1 MSQSLNTVPNFDGSN
16 YGYWKSRMR
25 FFLKSIDVWSVIESG
40 FQAPDKPTAEWS
52 IAENKSRVANDKAMN
67 ALFLA
72 ISQTEHSRISNCDS
86 AKDAWEILETTY
98 EGTNLVKAAKL
109 QMLVSKFEKIE
120 MLEDETF
127 DDFFGKLSEIRNSM
141 INLGKKVSDTKIVRK
156 VMRSLPERFKM
167 KVTTIESCT
176 DLETMRIEELVGAL
190 QTYEFSLSKPRN
202 NKDLALRTLRKN
214 SDELS
219 DEEPDDEE
227 LALVARKFYK
237 FRHRFPK
244 RLEKLEESY
253 KDRNER
259 DPCGPKCY
267 ECSGYGHLRKDCANL
282 MSNKPNDKKAFN
294 ITMSDTDEEVL
305 DDSPNYVA
313 FGVSYDS
320 DDSNQSDDK
329 SASDNESN
337 RVSDLQNSFE
347 NLRENFSTIRNTNLK
362 LVKDVKNLELER
374 DNLLKELSDSHAV
387 CNSLKSENHVL
398 IAKSKS
404 LQNDLIETINH
415 LSTFSSEKLNQ
426 MLHAQKRS
434 SDRSGLG
441 FDKTASCSSNHAS
454 TSKIVFVKP
463 VEVEKSSGEEKPAV
477 APTQQGKKGKKN
489 SLVSHASYPKPK
501 VVHPPR
507 KLPSQR
513 FVPTCHHCGKVGH
526 IRPHCFNLKP
536 HVQKNKNS
544 VSRKD
549 CEGLVT
555 MMKGVLS
562 RLDQFEKV
570 HKPRPKITQV
580 WVRKDDTIHPFRGSG
595 NELTLF

>member
-1 MSQSLNTVPNFDGSN
+1 
-16 YGYWKSRMR
+16 
-25 FFLKSIDVWSVIESG
+25 
-40 FQAPDKPTAEWS
+40 
-52 IAENKSRVANDKAMN
+52 
-67 ALFLA
+67 
-72 ISQTEHSRISNCDS
+72 
-86 AKDAWEILETTY
+86 
-98 EGTNLVKAAKL
+98 
-109 QMLVSKFEKIE
+109 
-120 MLEDETF
+120 
-127 DDFFGKLSEIRNSM
+127 
-141 INLGKKVSDTKIVRK
+141 
-156 VMRSLPERFKM
+156 
-167 KVTTIESCT
+167 
-176 DLETMRIEELVGAL
+176 
-190 QTYEFSLSKPRN
+190 
-202 NKDLALRTLRKN
+202 
-214 SDELS
+214 
-219 DEEPDDEE
+219 
-227 LALVARKFYK
+227 LVARKFYK

-259 DPCGPKCY
+259 DPRGPKCY
-267 ECSGYGHLRKDCANL
+267 ECSGYGHLCKDCANL
-282 MSNKPNDKKAFN
+282 ISNKPNDKKAFN
-294 ITMSDTDEEVL
+294 ITMSDTDEEVP

-313 FGVSYDS
+313 FGISYDS

-329 SASDNESN
+329 STSDNESN
-337 RVSDLQNSFE
+337 RVSELQNSFD
-347 NLRENFSTIRNTNLK
+347 NLRKKFSTIRNSNLK
-362 LVKDVKNLELER
+362 LVKDVKNLELEM

-387 CNSLKSENHVL
+387 CNSLKYENHVL
-398 IAKSKS
+398 IVKNKS
-404 LQNDLIETINH
+404 LQNDLIETRHH

-477 APTQQGKKGKKN
+477 APTHQGKKGKKN
-489 SLVSHASYPKPK
+489 SLVSHASYPKPR

-544 VSRKD
+544 VSWKD

-555 MMKGVLS
+555 MMK
-562 RLDQFEKV
+562 
-570 HKPRPKITQV
+570 
-580 WVRKDDTIHPFRGSG
+580 
-595 NELTLF
+595 